1 MENPAA
7 VDRPVLS
14 WKTLSGK
21 EGFVQTAYR
30 LEVASSGEKLAGK
43 ADVWC
48 SGDVPSDAQFALGFR
63 PAE

>member
-30 LEVASSGEKLAGK
+30 VEVASSGENSPGRPM
-43 ADVWC
+43 
-48 SGDVPSDAQFALGFR
+48 SGAAATFRRMPSSASGFR